1 MRPSGG
7 AKEKLDFLPR
17 PFRRWMLRV
26 TRRPRVGRVDFGDF
40 RRLRPISR
48 AWGGD
53 RGLPIDRYF
62 IEQFLSAHQAD
73 IHGRVLEVDS
83 NRYTAEFGGSRVN
96 ESEILD
102 IDPANPRATIVAD
115 LADAPLIPD
124 ADFDC
129 VICTQ
134 TLQLIPALE
143 QAIRTLERILRP
155 GGTALVTIP
164 TLSRLVTEGDVVIPD
179 YWRLTSWGAREMF
192 ERSFPREAITVHS
205 YGNLLTSICF
215 LHGLASVELDPAELN
230 EKDPRFEQLIG
241 IRAVKS
247 TAGDATGD
255 ST

>member
-1 MRPSGG
+1 MRRSGG
-7 AKEKLDFLPR
+7 AKGKLNFLPH
-17 PFRRWMLRV
+17 PLRRWVLQV
-26 TRRPRVGRVDFGDF
+26 TRRPAVGRVDFGDL

-62 IEQFLSAHQAD
+62 IEQFLSVHQTD
-73 IHGRVLEVDS
+73 IHGRVLEIDS
-83 NRYTAEFGGSRVN
+83 NRYSTRFGGDRVS

-102 IDPANPRATIVAD
+102 IDPANPRATIIAD
-115 LADAPLIPD
+115 LSEATVIPD

-134 TLQLIPALE
+134 TLQLVPRLE
-143 QAIRTLERILRP
+143 RAIHTLQRILRP

-164 TLSRLVTEGDVVIPD
+164 TLSRLVTAGEAVVPD

-192 ERSFPREAITVHS
+192 ERSFAKEAVTVQA

-215 LHGLASVELDPAELN
+215 LHGLATVELDPAELN

-247 TAGDATGD
+247 TARDATGD